1 MFWSSAPLGAVALA
15 LIHETTGGRWG
26 AASTPIL
33 RLGCVGALF
42 LPLFLVVLL
51 PGLHLIY
58 PWARGDAP
66 APDVAH
72 VLLNAPAFAAC
83 GLVALVVWAIIGLL
97 LAGDRMN
104 LLGAAL
110 ALVFHG
116 VAVSVVAVVWMLS
129 LDPGF
134 TNSAFGA
141 ELAVQQIMLALALVA
156 SLMPER
162 AIALAKGDIGAL
174 LFATSLG
181 AFYLSLMTFVVKWYG
196 DQPEDA
202 GWYLARA
209 HGLPFALLI
218 GALVFGAV
226 IPIIGCAWERVRLN
240 ARPLRAVG
248 LSAISASSCTTSGS
262 RRRTR
267 SGPSPRRCS
276 GSRGWRAFR
285 SGSAAVLSSGWESRA
300 PRKRRAP
307 DDTGERQGT
316 RAAGGQGEPSPE
328 GLIFALLAAAGL
340 VLLYRPRSRN
350 PATRDGVDRCRTRF
364 AGSARAPR
372 RSRKRARGPHPR
384 RGA

>member
-1 MFWSSAPLGAVALA
+1 MSSPRSPESLPAANALLLVAAAAAILLAASVALSPRAGALGGLAAFVFWSSAPLGAVLLA

-33 RLGCVGALF
+33 RLGCAGALF
-42 LPLFLVVLL
+42 LPIFFVVLL
-51 PGLHLIY
+51 PGVRLIY
-58 PWARGDAP
+58 PWARGDVP
-66 APDVAH
+66 EPDVGR

-97 LAGDRMN
+97 LAGDRVN

-116 VAVSVVAVVWMLS
+116 VAVSVIAVVWMLS

-141 ELAVQQIMLALALVA
+141 QLAVQEIMLALALIA
-156 SLMPER
+156 ALTPER
-162 AIALAKGDIGAL
+162 AFALAKGDIGAL

-181 AFYLSLMTFVVKWYG
+181 AFYLALMTFVVKWYG

-209 HGLPFALLI
+209 HGLPFALLV

-248 LSAISASSCTTSGS
+248 LSAIFGVFLQDLWLAGADSLWVIASALFGIAGMASLSLWFGS
-262 RRRTR
+262 RLEQRL
-267 SGPSPRRCS
+267 G
-276 GSRGWRAFR
+276 
-285 SGSAAVLSSGWESRA
+285 V
-300 PRKRRAP
+300 
-307 DDTGERQGT
+307 T
-316 RAAGGQGEPSPE
+316 RAAE
-328 GLIFALLAAAGL
+328 AG
-340 VLLYRPRSRN
+340 
-350 PATRDGVDRCRTRF
+350 T
-364 AGSARAPR
+364 AR
-372 RSRKRARGPHPR
+372 
-384 RGA
+384 

>member
-1 MFWSSAPLGAVALA
+1 MSSPRSPESLPAANALLLVAAAAAILLAASVALSPRAGALGGLAAFVFWSSAPLGAVLLA

-33 RLGCVGALF
+33 RLGCAGALF
-42 LPLFLVVLL
+42 LPIFFVVLL
-51 PGLHLIY
+51 PGVRLIY
-58 PWARGDAP
+58 PWARGDVP
-66 APDVAH
+66 EPDVGR

-97 LAGDRMN
+97 LAGDRVN

-116 VAVSVVAVVWMLS
+116 VAVSVIAVVWMLS

-141 ELAVQQIMLALALVA
+141 QLAVQEIMLALALIA
-156 SLMPER
+156 ALTPER

-181 AFYLSLMTFVVKWYG
+181 AFYLALMTFVVKWYG

-209 HGLPFALLI
+209 HGLPFALLV

-248 LSAISASSCTTSGS
+248 LSAIFGVFLQDLWLAGADSLWVIASALFGIAGMASLSLWFGS
-262 RRRTR
+262 RLEQRL
-267 SGPSPRRCS
+267 G
-276 GSRGWRAFR
+276 
-285 SGSAAVLSSGWESRA
+285 V
-300 PRKRRAP
+300 
-307 DDTGERQGT
+307 T
-316 RAAGGQGEPSPE
+316 RAAE
-328 GLIFALLAAAGL
+328 AG
-340 VLLYRPRSRN
+340 
-350 PATRDGVDRCRTRF
+350 T
-364 AGSARAPR
+364 AR
-372 RSRKRARGPHPR
+372 
-384 RGA
+384 

>member
-1 MFWSSAPLGAVALA
+1 MSAPRPLESLAAPNALLLVATAAAILLAAGVALSPRAGALGGLAGFVFWSSAPLGAVLLA

-42 LPLFLVVLL
+42 LPVFFVAVL
-51 PGLHLIY
+51 PTLHLIY

-66 APDVAH
+66 ALDVARF
-72 VLLNAPAFAAC
+72 LLNVPTFAAC
-83 GLVALVVWAIIGLL
+83 GLVALVMWAIIGLL
-97 LAGDRMN
+97 LAGDRVN

-110 ALVFHG
+110 ALVFHA

-156 SLMPER
+156 ALMPER

-181 AFYLSLMTFVVKWYG
+181 AFYLGFMTFVVKWYG
-196 DQPEDA
+196 DQPNDA

-248 LSAISASSCTTSGS
+248 LCAIFGVFLHDLWLAGADSPWVLASALFGIAGMASLSMWFGS
-262 RRRTR
+262 RLEGRL
-267 SGPSPRRCS
+267 
-276 GSRGWRAFR
+276 GSR
-285 SGSAAVLSSGWESRA
+285 AAEG
-300 PRKRRAP
+300 
-307 DDTGERQGT
+307 
-316 RAAGGQGEPSPE
+316 AG
-328 GLIFALLAAAGL
+328 
-340 VLLYRPRSRN
+340 
-350 PATRDGVDRCRTRF
+350 
-364 AGSARAPR
+364 AR
-372 RSRKRARGPHPR
+372 
-384 RGA
+384 

>member
-1 MFWSSAPLGAVALA
+1 MSAPRPPENLPAPSALLFVAVAAAILLAGSIALSPRDGALGGLAGFVFWSSVPLGAVTLA
-15 LIHETTGGRWG
+15 LINVTTGGSWG
-26 AASTPIL
+26 AASRPIL

-42 LPLFLVVLL
+42 LPLFFVVLL

-58 PWARGDAP
+58 SRARGA
-66 APDVAH
+66 AQVPDVARF
-72 VLLNAPAFAAC
+72 LLNTPTFAAV

-97 LAGDRMN
+97 LAGERMS

-156 SLMPER
+156 ALMPER
-162 AIALAKGDIGAL
+162 ATALAKGDIGAL

-181 AFYLSLMTFVVKWYG
+181 AFYLSFMTFVVKWYG

-209 HGLPFALLI
+209 HGLPLALLV

-240 ARPLRAVG
+240 ARPLRVMG
-248 LSAISASSCTTSGS
+248 LSAIVGVLLHDLWLAGADSLWVLTSALFGIAGMASLSLWFGRRLERRLGS
-262 RRRTR
+262 
-267 SGPSPRRCS
+267 
-276 GSRGWRAFR
+276 
-285 SGSAAVLSSGWESRA
+285 V
-300 PRKRRAP
+300 
-307 DDTGERQGT
+307 
-316 RAAGGQGEPSPE
+316 RAAEAE
-328 GLIFALLAAAGL
+328 
-340 VLLYRPRSRN
+340 
-350 PATRDGVDRCRTRF
+350 
-364 AGSARAPR
+364 
-372 RSRKRARGPHPR
+372 RAR
-384 RGA
+384 

>member
-1 MFWSSAPLGAVALA
+1 MSTPRSPESLPAPNALLLVATAAAILLAGSIVLSPRAGALGGLTGFVFWSSAPLGAVALA

-116 VAVSVVAVVWMLS
+116 VAVSVAAVVWMLS

-248 LSAISASSCTTSGS
+248 LSAIVGIFLHDLWLAEADSLWALASALFGIAGMASLSLWFGGRLEQRVGVASASE
-262 RRRTR
+262 
-267 SGPSPRRCS
+267 
-276 GSRGWRAFR
+276 AE
-285 SGSAAVLSSGWESRA
+285 SA
-300 PRKRRAP
+300 
-307 DDTGERQGT
+307 Q
-316 RAAGGQGEPSPE
+316 
-328 GLIFALLAAAGL
+328 
-340 VLLYRPRSRN
+340 
-350 PATRDGVDRCRTRF
+350 
-364 AGSARAPR
+364 
-372 RSRKRARGPHPR
+372 
-384 RGA
+384 

>member
-1 MFWSSAPLGAVALA
+1 MSAPRPPESLPAPNPLLLVATAAAILLAGSIVLSPRAGALGGLAAFVFWSSAPLGAVLLA

-42 LPLFLVVLL
+42 LPLFFVILL

-58 PWARGDAP
+58 PWARGAAQ

-72 VLLNAPAFAAC
+72 FLLNTPTFAAV

-97 LAGDRMN
+97 LAGERMS

-116 VAVSVVAVVWMLS
+116 VAVSVVAVLWMLS

-156 SLMPER
+156 AFIPER

-181 AFYLSLMTFVVKWYG
+181 AFYLAFMTFVVKWYG

-209 HGLPFALLI
+209 HGLSFALLL

-226 IPIIGCAWERVRLN
+226 VPIIGCAWERVRLN
-240 ARPLRAVG
+240 ARPLRVVG
-248 LSAISASSCTTSGS
+248 LSAIFGAFLHDLWLAGADSLWVLASALLGIAGMASLSLWFGS
-262 RRRTR
+262 RLERRL
-267 SGPSPRRCS
+267 GV
-276 GSRGWRAFR
+276 A
-285 SGSAAVLSSGWESRA
+285 SAAE
-300 PRKRRAP
+300 
-307 DDTGERQGT
+307 
-316 RAAGGQGEPSPE
+316 AG
-328 GLIFALLAAAGL
+328 
-340 VLLYRPRSRN
+340 
-350 PATRDGVDRCRTRF
+350 
-364 AGSARAPR
+364 
-372 RSRKRARGPHPR
+372 RAR
-384 RGA
+384 